1 MHCGIIVSILDYN
14 FINKEDTFIFYFIHP
29 HPWETHGSQ
38 SLGISTIDSAYFCK
52 EGLCVKSTSSQ
63 YPKKYYIWPD
73 YEIIHRVERFY
84 KGINDNN
91 IPDKNNDD
99 LILNGQYKIC
109 RVNINERIFTDIED
123 LYCIDFNDDDEK
135 ISERLYIIKEGEKQ
149 SSLNDIFEV
158 LPKRYLRSPSK
169 TLYSYDSNRF
179 YFKENFSLNEKRGC
193 DIMLSN
199 FFRLFDLHGF
209 QKRDYMNKYNSDFE
223 TICDKIKRVIICNH
237 VCIRH
242 TNKFIRDYYSS
253 LKFDFDIHE
262 KEYKASNP
270 YQIYDICCEKEC
282 NQDAANHRYRICD
295 NMIRSYK
302 RRYFKEVILLI
313 LYDMYEKSYLIR
325 HPTIFQSLDEDL
337 DSIIFEH
344 YTGKVDEILF

>member
-1 MHCGIIVSILDYN
+1 MAIASHDDDKYYNLSALKEKNIILTPNYESYTRIFHTLGSLNMINLNMIDRYGAFRYKDPSIYEGDYFISSNHFHDMFKRQFFNFLIMYCVIIVSILDYN
-14 FINKEDTFIFYFIHP
+14 FINKDDTFIFYFIHP

-262 KEYKASNP
+262 
-270 YQIYDICCEKEC
+270 I
-282 NQDAANHRYRICD
+282 
-295 NMIRSYK
+295 
-302 RRYFKEVILLI
+302 
-313 LYDMYEKSYLIR
+313 
-325 HPTIFQSLDEDL
+325 
-337 DSIIFEH
+337 
-344 YTGKVDEILF
+344 